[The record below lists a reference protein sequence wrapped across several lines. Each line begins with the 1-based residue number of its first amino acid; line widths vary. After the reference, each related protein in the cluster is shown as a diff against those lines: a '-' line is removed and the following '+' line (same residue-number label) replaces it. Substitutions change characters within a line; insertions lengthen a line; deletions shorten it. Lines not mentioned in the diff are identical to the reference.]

1 MNKKVKRSVS
11 SITMPDDVKERI
23 IANCQVP
30 GTADE
35 KFADHVSGIEHVRNR
50 SYLKVISGIAACA
63 VLAGTIGVS
72 AHLLRNQP
80 SPAPATTAPESTTIV
95 AGTEPTEPVTESAAP
110 QLDELMER
118 FLSQEYT
125 LFKPDE
131 QLDANGEPL
140 QLECVSFTEEER
152 EEIAGIFR
160 KYQFTEISE
169 EEYQSADQSDEMY
182 FNYQGSSLEGA
193 NFNIKRNGFVSVL
206 FETYDTQ
213 DNDETSYEL
222 THLEHKYYKCSDG
235 ESLFNELLAYAEIPP
250 QIAPFIDFRYSDVK
264 VTDPYRE
271 ASITT
276 EGNVPLYIDMS
287 EVYKKIWPDV
297 WIDDPLIPTQY
308 TGRALTEDERYSLY
322 DFFEH
327 ADYEDVA
334 ETDLPEHGSQESINF
349 THIDDFCKTTIS
361 ILNDGYLVCEDVG
374 FTWDKTSDTAIAD
387 SEHYFRRYYR
397 IDYQQFRDAVTGILG
412 EDIICKAESYSET
425 PPFGHL
431 TDYDLNSYQAYG
443 VDWGQAVPAEAITAV
458 MSYIESHQWT
468 EVSQPIEGAII
479 DDENSKN
486 SAVILYNSLS
496 EGGVGY
502 SFYFSNGGYV
512 SMLTSDGIE
521 TWYKCSEDDDIAA
534 GVDNIIQEYYNNN

>member
-95 AGTEPTEPVTESAAP
+95 AGTEPTEPVTEPAAP

-140 QLECVSFTEEER
+140 QWECVSFTAEER

-169 EEYQSADQSDEMY
+169 EEYQSADQSAEMY
-182 FNYQGSSLEGA
+182 FNYERSSLEGA

-213 DNDETSYEL
+213 DNDGTSYEL

-235 ESLFNELLAYAEIPP
+235 ESLFNELLAYTEIAP

-327 ADYEDVA
+327 ADYEDVTEA
-334 ETDLPEHGSQESINF
+334 DLPEHGSQESITF

-412 EDIICKAESYSET
+412 EDVICKAESYSDT

-431 TDYDLNSYQAYG
+431 TDYDLNSYQASG

-468 EVSQPIEGAII
+468 EVSQPIEDAII

-486 SAVILYNSLS
+486 SVVILYNSLS